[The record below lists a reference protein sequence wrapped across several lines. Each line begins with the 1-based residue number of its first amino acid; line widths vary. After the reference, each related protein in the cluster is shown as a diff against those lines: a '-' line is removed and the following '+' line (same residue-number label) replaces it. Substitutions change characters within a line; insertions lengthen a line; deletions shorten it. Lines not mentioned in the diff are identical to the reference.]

1 MADDAPAFPVHS
13 LQVEAL
19 QREQNRIDARRARN
33 AERAKRFNS
42 GKRRNVSVE
51 TLARQIAHNDSRRDE
66 ERELDKR
73 YAVMAERVS
82 LIVEERRQ
90 ADLEQRQSELQ
101 ALKQDWDRRSTL
113 PKNDLPKLASAS
125 ELEPGK
131 AAAQSFVGE
140 DPSAPRRKL
149 RQHAQMRT
157 WSLEQ
162 MALKEAHKN
171 DGKEE
176 DRRFAAWERHVSQQ
190 RAQVEAAEK
199 RAKAEVQLDLRAAR
213 DRQVADRKQREWD
226 DAVMDAE
233 CNACEM
239 ERMRNDPMLNE
250 AREYLADGR
259 VRPDH
264 YRGLTKAQVIGV
276 YAENEAVEKYRKEV
290 NEGQF
295 DEGAQFRAES
305 DHVNVL
311 VAAAEYHAQNE
322 KLRERL
328 DVQEHLQKMM
338 LEERERKEAIARDR
352 FGAIEEGVVL
362 SGFGKS
368 YR

>member
-1 MADDAPAFPVHS
+1 
-13 LQVEAL
+13 
-19 QREQNRIDARRARN
+19 
-33 AERAKRFNS
+33 
-42 GKRRNVSVE
+42 
-51 TLARQIAHNDSRRDE
+51 
-66 ERELDKR
+66 
-73 YAVMAERVS
+73 
-82 LIVEERRQ
+82 
-90 ADLEQRQSELQ
+90 
-101 ALKQDWDRRSTL
+101 
-113 PKNDLPKLASAS
+113 
-125 ELEPGK
+125 
-131 AAAQSFVGE
+131 
-140 DPSAPRRKL
+140 
-149 RQHAQMRT
+149 
-157 WSLEQ
+157 

-290 NEGQF
+290 NESQF

-352 FGAIEEGVVL
+352 FGAIEEGGVL

>member
-1 MADDAPAFPVHS
+1 
-13 LQVEAL
+13 
-19 QREQNRIDARRARN
+19 
-33 AERAKRFNS
+33 
-42 GKRRNVSVE
+42 
-51 TLARQIAHNDSRRDE
+51 
-66 ERELDKR
+66 
-73 YAVMAERVS
+73 
-82 LIVEERRQ
+82 
-90 ADLEQRQSELQ
+90 
-101 ALKQDWDRRSTL
+101 
-113 PKNDLPKLASAS
+113 
-125 ELEPGK
+125 
-131 AAAQSFVGE
+131 
-140 DPSAPRRKL
+140 
-149 RQHAQMRT
+149 MRT

-199 RAKAEVQLDLRAAR
+199 SPKQKCSRPERRATAKSPTGSKRMGR
-213 DRQVADRKQREWD
+213 RGPRR
-226 DAVMDAE
+226 E
-233 CNACEM
+233 CNALEM

-250 AREYLADGR
+250 AREYLSDGR

-264 YRGLTKAQVIGV
+264 YRGLTKAQITGI
-276 YAENEAVEKYRKEV
+276 YGENEAVEKYRKEM
-290 NEGQF
+290 NENQF

-338 LEERERKEAIARDR
+338 IEER
-352 FGAIEEGVVL
+352 
-362 SGFGKS
+362 
-368 YR
+368 